1 MTKKTN
7 EIKHQDNSE
16 ASELS
21 DDKLPSSDEK
31 LGSFADRLRETI
43 GGQSVRSFAAAC
55 NLSDGVIRQYL
66 AGKSEPGLEA
76 LLKIAY
82 VGNVNIEW
90 LASGNGEK
98 NRETFST
105 FLKGAT
111 ERRRHTSLFNA
122 RASIVLECF
131 NTVNIQSILNRNERA
146 ELINFV
152 NDYNANIILPAKEG
166 SDRLIKSITVSDL
179 ADWCREAWLYS
190 ETFLSWYKSRY
201 YQYKRGQIRKDHP
214 LAWTINNAG
223 TSEAEMR
230 RGEGTVPDADHSG
243 GVNNMVENDPS
254 APFAQDVE
262 SEELCRLLK
271 RYGNRALIE
280 DVKGR
285 LMKIKQV
292 VEE

>member
-7 EIKHQDNSE
+7 KIKHEGNSE
-16 ASELS
+16 ASELP
-21 DDKLPSSDEK
+21 DDKLPSSDKK

-98 NRETFST
+98 IREPFSI

-111 ERRRHTSLFNA
+111 ERRKRTSLFNA
-122 RASIVLECF
+122 RTSIVLECF

-152 NDYNANIILPAKEG
+152 NDYNSNIILPAKEG

-179 ADWCREAWLYS
+179 TDWCREAWLYS
-190 ETFLSWYKSRY
+190 ETFLSWYKSSY

-230 RGEGTVPDADHSG
+230 RGAVADRVADTGTTIVSEPYTDGFAPQLSAEVAELAALLENYGNKALKADLKAKLIKIKD
-243 GVNNMVENDPS
+243 MVE
-254 APFAQDVE
+254 
-262 SEELCRLLK
+262 
-271 RYGNRALIE
+271 G
-280 DVKGR
+280 
-285 LMKIKQV
+285 
-292 VEE
+292 